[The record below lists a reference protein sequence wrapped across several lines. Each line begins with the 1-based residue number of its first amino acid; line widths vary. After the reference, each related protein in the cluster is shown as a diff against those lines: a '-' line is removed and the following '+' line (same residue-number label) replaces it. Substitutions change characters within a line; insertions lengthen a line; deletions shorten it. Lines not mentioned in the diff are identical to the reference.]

1 MINCSSEII
10 GFYKKHVRLSKDQVG
25 KLAEYRATNKSRVEN
40 GLKNAENPLPD
51 RHINQGS
58 YAMRTI
64 NQHPENDYD
73 IDVGVVFKKDDLKG
87 AQGADKSAL
96 DARKMVCDAVQDQR
110 FTKKPEV
117 RHNCVRVYYNEG
129 HHVDMPIYR
138 EGLDDNGK
146 NVIELASADWKE
158 SDPEAVTKWFNEA
171 VIDKSPDDTN
181 GRQMRRVV
189 RLIKHW
195 CKSRNS
201 WNMPTG
207 FIVSKLVEERYR
219 SYKDRDDESL
229 YSTLDSIRT
238 RLILSLDVYHPILSG
253 ERISDG
259 KEAAMEEMRER
270 IGPALEELSVL
281 NDPQCT
287 RQTALKAWK
296 KFFNHDY
303 FEDALK
309 SECASVVAPT
319 IIASQ
324 EPERPVERHGKARF
338 G

>member
-1 MINCSSEII
+1 
-10 GFYKKHVRLSKDQVG
+10 
-25 KLAEYRATNKSRVEN
+25 
-40 GLKNAENPLPD
+40 
-51 RHINQGS
+51 
-58 YAMRTI
+58 
-64 NQHPENDYD
+64 
-73 IDVGVVFKKDDLKG
+73 
-87 AQGADKSAL
+87 
-96 DARKMVCDAVQDQR
+96 
-110 FTKKPEV
+110 
-117 RHNCVRVYYNEG
+117 
-129 HHVDMPIYR
+129 
-138 EGLDDNGK
+138 
-146 NVIELASADWKE
+146 
-158 SDPEAVTKWFNEA
+158 
-171 VIDKSPDDTN
+171 
-181 GRQMRRVV
+181 
-189 RLIKHW
+189 
-195 CKSRNS
+195 
-201 WNMPTG
+201 MPTG